1 MKLTPLM
8 VNATWM
14 LLWALLDDASGSE
27 DFSQLPAAE
36 QAIVLANP
44 IIQGYLMDIVASALH
59 SESERL
65 AGQ

>member
-8 VNATWM
+8 INATWM

-27 DFSQLPAAE
+27 DFEQLPEAE
-36 QAIVLANP
+36 KAIVLANP
-44 IIQGYLMDIVASALH
+44 IIRRYLMDIVASALQA
-59 SESERL
+59 EADRL

>member
-8 VNATWM
+8 INATWM
-14 LLWALLDDASGSE
+14 LFWALLDDSSGSE
-27 DFSQLPAAE
+27 DFEQLPASE

-44 IIQGYLMDIVASALH
+44 LIRSYLMSIVASALQ
-59 SESERL
+59 SEADRL